1 MSKILIVG
9 ADSGIGQALY
19 RKLKDNHIVTGTSRR
34 LDTEH
39 IFLQLEDQN
48 TWNLPDHYDQV
59 YYCIGVGGSPTKTPL
74 QIYNINAVLA
84 VEFLDYLADFVNPG
98 GLVRIMSSITGSI
111 TSVVHNPMA
120 AVNLHY
126 KMSKSALNIGVATLH
141 HKHKNLTWQLIHP
154 GFVKTKMTAGVLDH
168 VPGAID
174 PDTCADCLIALPSER
189 QEQLQFLNY
198 NGNAIGW

>member
-9 ADSGIGQALY
+9 GESGIGAAIG
-19 RKLKDNHIVTGTSRR
+19 RKLSQDHSMTFTTRSP
-34 LDTEH
+34 DTDH
-39 IFLQLEDQN
+39 IFLQLEDRT
-48 TWNLPDHYDQV
+48 TWALPEKYDQV
-59 YYCIGVGGSPTKTPL
+59 YYCIGVGGGPNKTPL

-111 TSVVHNPMA
+111 TW
-120 AVNLHY
+120 NLERQFLGTHLYY
-126 KMSKSALNIGVATLH
+126 KMSKVALNMGVSALHNK
-141 HKHKNLTWQLIHP
+141 HKHVTWQLIHP
-154 GFVKTKMTAGVLDH
+154 GLVKTKMTAGLLDH
-168 VPGAID
+168 LPEAIE
-174 PDTCADCLIALPSER
+174 PDTCADCLTALPSER

>member
-9 ADSGIGQALY
+9 GESGIGQALY

-59 YYCIGVGGSPTKTPL
+59 YYCIGVASSPTKTPL

-84 VEFLDYLADFVNPG
+84 VEFLDHLANFVNPG
-98 GLVRIMSSITGSI
+98 GLVRIMSSRTGSI
-111 TSVVHNPMA
+111 TSVVHNPMP

-154 GFVKTKMTAGVLDH
+154 GFVKTKN
-168 VPGAID
+168 
-174 PDTCADCLIALPSER
+174 DCWSVKSR
-189 QEQLQFLNY
+189 TG
-198 NGNAIGW
+198 GN

>member
-9 ADSGIGQALY
+9 GESGIGQALY

-59 YYCIGVGGSPTKTPL
+59 YYCIGVASSPTKTPL

-84 VEFLDYLADFVNPG
+84 VEFLDHLANFVNPG
-98 GLVRIMSSITGSI
+98 GLVRIMSSRTGSI
-111 TSVVHNPMA
+111 TSVVHNPMP

-154 GFVKTKMTAGVLDH
+154 GFVKTKMTAGLLNH

-174 PDTCADCLIALPSER
+174 PDTCADYLITLPY
-189 QEQLQFLNY
+189 QHHDQLQFLNY
-198 NGNAIGW
+198 DGKILGW